1 MKKVYPIILVSF
13 LGSLVFLL
21 YVPRACFG
29 VHDIYPFYSEQL
41 RTPLFTGFLT
51 LGAFLLSLQTF
62 ILIRLKEGLYD
73 NPEYRKLVKE
83 RQANKSTDSLFGPL
97 TRLGNLL
104 IYSVLFALITA
115 FYQFSIGLIRS
126 ELGAAVGLALAFTAA
141 VVVLFAWWQIRGNL
155 NCWFENLE
163 RDAQN
168 RNH

>member
-62 ILIRLKEGLYD
+62 ILIRLREFIDLQRPFCAD
-73 NPEYRKLVKE
+73 NCLLSIFNRPHKKRVGRGGRIGFGFYSGGCRTVRLVADKRE
-83 RQANKSTDSLFGPL
+83 S
-97 TRLGNLL
+97 
-104 IYSVLFALITA
+104 
-115 FYQFSIGLIRS
+115 
-126 ELGAAVGLALAFTAA
+126 
-141 VVVLFAWWQIRGNL
+141 
-155 NCWFENLE
+155 
-163 RDAQN
+163 
-168 RNH
+168 